1 MNVSV
6 DDSMHAA
13 VHGLQRS
20 GSMSAAPSIHADAA
34 AAIAIN
40 CIEVTDSNST
50 DIQLTDRASQGS
62 TMLANLVARLAVP
75 GRNVYANRASGT
87 GYGYDWTSTFVAANV
102 GAAGAGPSP
111 APPAV
116 FNGRHPMG
124 FDEDHAAGVF
134 AARSVQTYNGPAL
147 GNYTTNSLPAG
158 HPGHPTFA
166 GPLVFAAPGVMDL
179 RMAPASTA
187 AAPIPHPA
195 NVTALQGAGADV
207 SWAAFWAQLPNADMP
222 AHNAVPPP
230 ALPTSAAAAA
240 AAGVAMWRTAAG
252 HHVHHVGPPFP
263 RGCEVRVDTLV
274 GHPHSIRH
282 APAKV
287 AWEVDTYDAALE
299 QSNPGEWRVHVFGS
313 NLFDART
320 IPGGD
325 AKETW
330 RAFVA
335 WVWAFNPMA
344 YPLGHPFRQ
353 VRGFA
358 VGSYTLRKKGISASR
373 GDIQVANP
381 ATGVAQTVLAGSPAG
396 VVSPAN
402 GHVEYIVTVA
412 PHMGND
418 GSLGSQCYLSVDAIV
433 NHLFEEFLCAW
444 VPLGIYPRLLHLPV
458 GKGHEYRAGSF
469 AMPLI
474 LPPALQGQ
482 APMGDITDYAKL
494 VEKWAYGPARGI
506 NIRGNGQSI
515 SDSFWI
521 NMCKLAGVV
530 PQRRLHVSQGPTFHQ
545 DRPTPIMAAVYIY

>member
-1 MNVSV
+1 
-6 DDSMHAA
+6 
-13 VHGLQRS
+13 
-20 GSMSAAPSIHADAA
+20 
-34 AAIAIN
+34 
-40 CIEVTDSNST
+40 
-50 DIQLTDRASQGS
+50 
-62 TMLANLVARLAVP
+62 MLANLVARLAVP
-75 GRNVYANRASGT
+75 GRTVYANRASGT
-87 GYGYDWTSTFVAANV
+87 GYGYDWTSAHVNANV
-102 GAAGAGPSP
+102 GATAGPSP
-111 APPAV
+111 APPAA
-116 FNGRHPMG
+116 FNGRQPMG
-124 FDEDHAAGVF
+124 FDEDHVAGVF

-147 GNYTTNSLPAG
+147 GSYTTRDLPAG
-158 HPGHPTFA
+158 HPGRPTFV
-166 GPLVFAAPGVMDL
+166 GPLLFAAPGVIDL

-195 NVTALQGAGADV
+195 NVAALQGAGADA
-207 SWAAFWAQLPNADMP
+207 SWAAFWAQLPNVDMP
-222 AHNAVPPP
+222 AHLAVPPP

-240 AAGVAMWRTAAG
+240 AAGVAMWRTPAG
-252 HHVHHVGPPFP
+252 HHMHHVGPPFP
-263 RGCEVRVDTLV
+263 GGCEVRVDTLSNGGV
-274 GHPHSIRH
+274 ISARH

-287 AWEVDTYDAALE
+287 AWEVDTYHAALE

-325 AKETW
+325 AKEAW

-358 VGSYTLRKKGISASR
+358 VGSYTTRKKGITAAN

-381 ATGVAQTVLAGSPAG
+381 TTGVAQTVLAGSPAG

-402 GHVEYIVTVA
+402 GHIEYIVTVA

-433 NHLFEEFLCAW
+433 NQLFEEFLSAW
-444 VPLGIYPRLLHLPV
+444 VPLGIYPRKLRLAV
-458 GKGHEYRAGSF
+458 GNGHEYRAGSF

-474 LPPALQGQ
+474 FPPALAGQ
-482 APMGDITDYAKL
+482 APVGDITDYAKL

-506 NIRGNGQSI
+506 SMRCSGAGT
-515 SDSFWI
+515 SDSFWM
-521 NMCKLAGVV
+521 NMCKLTGVV
-530 PQRRLHVSQGPTFHQ
+530 PQRRLHVSQGPTFQQ
-545 DRPTPIMAAVYIY
+545 DRPTPIMAAVYVY